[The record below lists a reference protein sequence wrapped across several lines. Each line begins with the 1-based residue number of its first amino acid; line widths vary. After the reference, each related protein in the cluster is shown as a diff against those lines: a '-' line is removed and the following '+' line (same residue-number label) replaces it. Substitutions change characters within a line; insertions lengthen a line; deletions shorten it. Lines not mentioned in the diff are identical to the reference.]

1 MPEFRMP
8 VMTLVEASWED
19 PSGASRTAAARMED
33 RSTGGACIRIKTPIG
48 VGSKVRIQWRFEQ
61 FSGTAKY
68 CRSEGRE
75 YLVGIQR
82 DITENPIPS
91 QRAPAGV
98 PAQKSMGANVA
109 AASTVKAENLP
120 KPQESKPKEIPLA
133 ELKAERVIPT
143 LTAAPAGAALA
154 TLPQSGGYEMDD
166 GERRRISRLDEF
178 NALRRA
184 QFKAKQLPKR
194 AQAGK
199 ERKPMQRKWLELP
212 WGNKPDGL
220 SVTGDQG
227 GDENINAE
235 DEKGEDE
242 KKENLRPALTPPGT
256 PPPKKSAAAR
266 EVPNFQVEL
275 LAMEDIYRAAGIM
288 LPRKGYSIKK
298 VVEMLNSAHICG
310 LPKEMKRVALLMA
323 LDAAG
328 VPIDEVLRDAEARRD
343 ALDSYETAERKQ
355 VEAEWAR
362 KAEENLQIQAELES
376 IRAHYTAR
384 IGRNLEGVAR
394 EKATFD
400 SWVTLKQEECRS
412 IAEAAELCMKLP
424 ACEPAT
430 ASPSNGGIA
439 KAASAATSSAKL
451 L

>member
-19 PSGASRTAAARMED
+19 QSGASQTVAARMED
-33 RSTGGACIRIKTPIG
+33 RSTGGACIRINTPVG
-48 VGSKVRIQWRFEQ
+48 VGSKVRIQWRFER

-75 YLVGIQR
+75 YVVGIQR
-82 DITENPIPS
+82 DLVKDPIPS
-91 QRAPAGV
+91 QLV
-98 PAQKSMGANVA
+98 PANVSVQKSAGTGTA

-120 KPQESKPKEIPLA
+120 KAEETKPTKISPNA
-133 ELKAERVIPT
+133 VKAESVPAVR
-143 LTAAPAGAALA
+143 AAMLAGA
-154 TLPQSGGYEMDD
+154 TLPHSAGYETDD
-166 GERRRISRLDEF
+166 GEKRRISRLDEF
-178 NALRRA
+178 NALRWT
-184 QFKAKQLPKR
+184 QFKTKQLPKR

-212 WGNKPDGL
+212 GGNKPDGL
-220 SVTGDQG
+220 SVSDDQG

-235 DEKGEDE
+235 NGAEAETKNLMPAIAPPT
-242 KKENLRPALTPPGT
+242 KKAV
-256 PPPKKSAAAR
+256 SAR

-275 LAMEDIYRAAGIM
+275 SAMEDIYRAAGIM

-343 ALDSYETAERKQ
+343 ALDSYEASERKQ
-355 VEAEWAR
+355 VEEEWAR

-424 ACEPAT
+424 APEPAT
-430 ASPSNGGIA
+430 ASPSNGGMA
-439 KAASAATSSAKL
+439 RAATTATSSAKL